1 MLRMKFL
8 SQKLIAVSSAEV
20 VLSLPEKPTSS
31 TLIVKYTMWPLASP
45 IYPCKLSPLLCEIE
59 TLCHYF
65 YTPGE
70 KYSNVKCAV
79 CLLVAHQAG
88 TIVFILLKLLAD
100 AGFKSLR

>member
-31 TLIVKYTMWPLASP
+31 ILIVKYTMWPLARP
-45 IYPCKLSPLLCEIE
+45 IYPFKLSPLLCEIE

-70 KYSNVKCAV
+70 KYSNVNVLYVYWLLIKQEPL
-79 CLLVAHQAG
+79 CLFYLNYLQMQD
-88 TIVFILLKLLAD
+88 LNL
-100 AGFKSLR
+100 